1 MKNIPLAK
9 DNGKV
14 GKRCASHP
22 YDDVDEC
29 YANLYGFLNVWFGGQ
44 GSMYTTE
51 ETFNA
56 GHWYELPVGK
66 TTTESEV
73 KKLKEFVTSDRTSIF
88 RNVYFEDETHIFI
101 S

>member
-9 DNGKV
+9 DHGTV

-22 YDDVDEC
+22 YEYVDVE
-29 YANLYGFLNVWFGGQ
+29 YADFYGFLNVWFGGQ
-44 GSMYTTE
+44 GSMYDTE

-66 TTTESEV
+66 TTTEAEV
-73 KKLKEFVTSDRTSIF
+73 EKINEFISDRTIIF
-88 RNVYFEDETHIFI
+88 KDVYFEDETHIFF